1 MAVRYS
7 FGLGF
12 GGRRLARRGRGWRRS
27 RGCYGGRFRVGFTD
41 EVYGVWFIV
50 ESGAWRMFV
59 VFRVVYVGVV

>member
-27 RGCYGGRFRVGFTD
+27 RGCRGGRIRVGFTD
-41 EVYGVWFIV
+41 EVYG
-50 ESGAWRMFV
+50 AL
-59 VFRVVYVGVV
+59 VYRREWCVAYVCCF